1 MATMTQMAMGAKPLR
16 AAPMSEET
24 KQARLAG
31 NTFSKLAS
39 QPTRVPQQ
47 LIRPPMPVTKP
58 RYTTPG
64 FRSPTPGI
72 GSVKKQVVGLART
85 IAQNPP
91 VVGKA
96 VRGAVGG
103 ATAGALAQALRRRMA
118 LKK

>member
-47 LIRPPMPVTKP
+47 LIK
-58 RYTTPG
+58 
-64 FRSPTPGI
+64 PTPGI
-72 GSVKKQVVGLART
+72 GSVKKQVVGLAKT

-91 VVGKA
+91 IVGKA